1 MNDLVSVIV
10 VSYNSEKTIIETLD
24 SILMQTYKNI
34 EIVVSDDKSS
44 DRTISI
50 VKEWMQ
56 KNGSAVKTKI
66 VESINNTG
74 IPGNVNRG
82 IRACSGNLIKLIAA
96 DDLLMPDAIKQY
108 LVFYHK
114 NIKTNIYVSKVE
126 LFGEVTN
133 SYIEYCKNAYE
144 FMQGDNQY
152 RKMLISN
159 FMIAPSVGILN
170 KKTIE
175 EMGMFD
181 ERFPA
186 FEDYPFYLK
195 LLRHGYKY
203 VLIDEPLVQYR
214 ISDNSVSNGMSKRY
228 MKSMSSFFFREKLTM
243 LLKERMLFVAAKQII
258 RYGYMY
264 IKAR

>member
-24 SILMQTYKNI
+24 SILVQTYKNI
-34 EIVVSDDKSS
+34 EIVVSDDGSN

-56 KNGSAVKTKI
+56 KNGRILKTKI
-66 VESINNTG
+66 VESMNNTG

-82 IRACSGNLIKLIAA
+82 IRACSGNLIKIIAA
-96 DDLLMPDAIKQY
+96 DDLLLPDAIMKY
-108 LVFYHK
+108 LVFYKK
-114 NIKTNIYVSKVE
+114 NTKTNIYVSKVD
-126 LFGEVTN
+126 LFGDVTN
-133 SYIEYCKNAYE
+133 TQIEYCLNAYE
-144 FMQGDNQY
+144 CMRGGNQY
-152 RKMLISN
+152 HKMLVSN
-159 FMIAPSVGILN
+159 FVIAPSVGLLN
-170 KKTIE
+170 KKTVE

-195 LLRHGYKY
+195 LSRHGYKY
-203 VLIDEPLVQYR
+203 VLIDEALVKYR
-214 ISDNSVSNGMSKRY
+214 ISGNSAGNGMSKRY
-228 MKSMSSFFFREKLTM
+228 MKSMSSFFFREKLRM
-243 LLKERMLFVAAKQII
+243 LLKERMVFVAAKQIA

-264 IKAR
+264 IKAL